1 MSAVYQQQQQQQARP
16 QPRPS
21 VIDPLGDRRRGTRE
35 PVSAKGL
42 VSLDGGRS
50 GDECEGQLVEVA
62 DLSLYGVGFRS
73 PVAFVEGAMH
83 QILVMA
89 GPLRMSSRIKIASA
103 RQGADGWFEVGAA
116 FC

>member
-1 MSAVYQQQQQQQARP
+1 
-16 QPRPS
+16 

-42 VSLDGGRS
+42 VSVGSRTS
-50 GDECEGQLVEVA
+50 EECEGQLVEVA

-73 PVAFVEGAMH
+73 PVAFAEGAMH
-83 QILVMA
+83 QIQVMA

-103 RQGADGWFEVGAA
+103 RQVADGWYEVGAA